1 MPTRCTIRAAMHRL
15 IDAIQ
20 SLSRARTIDEIA
32 AIVRVTAHELT
43 GADGATFVL
52 MDNNQCHYL
61 DEDAIGPLW
70 KGKRFPASSCISGW
84 CMQHREVAAIED
96 IYADSRIP
104 HDAYR
109 PTFVKSLLMVPI
121 RSSEPIGA
129 IGNYWATSHRA
140 TPVEIELLQALA
152 DSTAIAMENAY
163 LHASM
168 QSQIEERTRESRVAR
183 EQAESANAVKSR
195 FLAAASHNLRQPVQ
209 TLSTVAA
216 ILVRLRDDEESHVHL
231 ASMSQALSS
240 MRSMLD
246 TLLDLHRLEAGAI
259 EPRLRDVSLDGLLA
273 RLRSEFAYAAD
284 EKDIEFDV
292 PTSMPPVHTDPHLLQ
307 EILRNFVS
315 NAIKYT
321 ARGSVRLEHREEGD
335 DVVIAVTDTG
345 PGIAAAHLDRIFDAF
360 YRAPSDTPHSGT
372 EGLGLGLSIVD
383 QLARILRHRVT
394 VESSADA
401 GSRFSIAVPRARAA
415 VLALEP
421 ASLAREPAAPPTA
434 GSPGKILYV
443 EDDPGVRDSI
453 AMLLEL
459 EGYDVVAFSNGAD
472 AVEAVATHAIAPDI
486 LISDFHLP
494 GGDTGQSVVERVR
507 MMAGRRIPA
516 LLLTGEMRETLL
528 PNAPVAADR
537 VLHKP
542 VDADLLL
549 RQIGELVTRAPAS

>member
-1 MPTRCTIRAAMHRL
+1 MHRL
-15 IDAIQ
+15 IGSIQ
-20 SLSRARTIDEIA
+20 RLSRARTIDEIA
-32 AIVRVTAHELT
+32 AIVRVTARELT

-52 MDNNQCHYL
+52 MDNDQCHYL

-70 KGKRFPASSCISGW
+70 KGKRFPAASCISGW
-84 CMQHREVAAIED
+84 CMRHREVAAIAD
-96 IYADSRIP
+96 IYEDPRIP

-109 PTFVKSLLMVPI
+109 PTFVKSLVMVPI
-121 RSSEPIGA
+121 RSCDPIGA

-140 TPVEIELLQALA
+140 TPEETELLQALA

-163 LHASM
+163 LHESM
-168 QSQIEERTRESRVAR
+168 QSQIEQRTRESRIAR

-216 ILVRLRDDEESHVHL
+216 ILGRLRADEESQVHL
-231 ASMSQALSS
+231 ASMSQALGN

-259 EPRLRDVSLDGLLA
+259 EPQLRDVSLDGVLA
-273 RLRSEFAYAAD
+273 RLRSEFAYAAN
-284 EKDIEFDV
+284 EKHIKFEV
-292 PTSMPPVHTDPHLLQ
+292 PTSVPHVHTDPHLLQ

-321 ARGSVRLEHREEGD
+321 ARGSVRIEHREEGD
-335 DVVIAVTDTG
+335 DVVIAVADTG
-345 PGIAAAHLDRIFDAF
+345 PGITAAHLDRIFEAF
-360 YRAPSDTPHSGT
+360 YRAPSETPQGGP

-394 VESSADA
+394 VESSAES
-401 GSRFSIAVPRARAA
+401 GSRFSIAVPHAHGA
-415 VLALEP
+415 VLALE
-421 ASLAREPAAPPTA
+421 AARLAPEPAAPRPA
-434 GSPGKILYV
+434 GAPGKILYV

-459 EGYDVVAFSNGAD
+459 EGYDVAAFANGAD
-472 AVEAVATHAIAPDI
+472 AVEAVCTRAIAPDI

-494 GGDTGQSVVERVR
+494 GGDTGRSVVERVR
-507 MMAGRRIPA
+507 TTAGRRLPA
-516 LLLTGEMRETLL
+516 LLLTGETRETLL
-528 PNAPVAADR
+528 PAGPGDLDRILHKPVAADS
-537 VLHKP
+537 
-542 VDADLLL
+542 LL
-549 RQIGELVTRAPAS
+549 QQVSELFACAPAH